1 MIKRKMKLVL
11 VLLIS
16 GGLLLGVAARWAN
29 QAGIRKTFLDAVEGG
44 DLNTVQKFLSKD
56 PRLISIRDN
65 RKKAAEGS
73 PLELAIRGG
82 HVDIVKLLLSR
93 GANPN
98 ERNPRGTGPLHWAAK
113 AGRAELVEVLVRYGS
128 DVNGRIGE
136 FNHPPLCF
144 ATSTEVTEA
153 LIANGADI
161 SLRDKSLSSST
172 PLHSIAGSGQTEA
185 AEVLLAHGADIEVED
200 SFGRTPLHRATRSG
214 RGKMVELL
222 IAKGANINAKDSKGL
237 TTLNLAIDSDWG
249 TKLDR
254 KDAAKVLISHGA
266 KYTIRDVAWLGDV
279 TRVGVLLEE
288 NPALANDTSG
298 LYKEAV
304 LFAAIREN
312 HADVAGLLLAKGAE
326 FDVTGRYKEPPLHA
340 AVHAG
345 HKAVIEVLLEKEA
358 DVNQKGAHGELA
370 LHWAAAKGHAE
381 VVKLL
386 LERGSQVNVKT
397 EKQRAD
403 MDTIMRESANLVKHQ
418 LKCLELYEKARQA
431 TLAGRGLQI
440 APPPRLVFA
449 AGDTPLHSAAQWG
462 REDIVKMLLS
472 NGAEVDAKNHWGQ
485 KPLHYAC
492 VFRHKEIAEMLL
504 GAGADANAKDNDE
517 HTPLV
522 LASSP
527 KDAPAKDIVEM
538 LLAKGAQK

>member
-1 MIKRKMKLVL
+1 MSKRKIILVL
-11 VLLIS
+11 VMLIS
-16 GGLLLGVAARWAN
+16 GGLLLGIAVGWAN
-29 QAGIRKTFLDAVEGG
+29 RTEIKKTFLDAVEGG
-44 DLNTVQKFLSKD
+44 DFEAVQELLIDD
-56 PRLISIRDN
+56 PILICIRDN
-65 RKKAAEGS
+65 RTKASEGS
-73 PLELAIRGG
+73 TLELAIRGG
-82 HVDIVKLLLSR
+82 HIDIVKLLLSR

-98 ERNPRGTGPLHWAAK
+98 ERNPRGTGPMHWAAK
-113 AGRAELVEVLVRYGS
+113 AGRAELVEVLVRYGC
-128 DVNGRIGE
+128 DVNGRIAE

-161 SLRDKSLSSST
+161 SLRDKSLSSGT

-185 AEVLLAHGADIEVED
+185 AEVLLAHGADIEAKD
-200 SFGRTPLHRATRSG
+200 SFGRTPLHRAANG
-214 RGKMVELL
+214 GQKKMVGLL

-237 TTLNLAIDSDWG
+237 TALNLAIDSDWG
-249 TKLDR
+249 VKSSR
-254 KDAAKVLISHGA
+254 KEVAELLLSHDA

-279 TRVGVLLEE
+279 TRVGVLLED

-298 LYKEAV
+298 SYKEAV
-304 LFAAIREN
+304 LFVAIREN
-312 HADVAGLLLAKGAE
+312 HADVVGLLLAKGAE

-345 HKAVIEVLLEKEA
+345 HKAVIEVLLERGA

-386 LERGSQVNVKT
+386 LERGSQLNVKT

-418 LKCLELYEKARQA
+418 LKRLELYEKGRQA
-431 TLAGRGLQI
+431 ALAGRGLQI

-504 GAGADANAKDNDE
+504 GAGADANAKDDNE
-517 HTPLV
+517 HTPLG
-522 LASSP
+522 LASFP
-527 KDAPAKDIVEM
+527 KGDPAKDIVEL
-538 LLAKGAQK
+538 LLAKSAQE